1 MQTGLYVRS
10 KKKMVI
16 LSFTQGVG
24 TDKRSRI
31 WSMVSSSIT
40 FCLPPCIKEQRLI
53 GTYCLPS
60 PLPAQVG
67 EDAPNLALLAK
78 SLSKCSTGIH
88 SQKTKNCGI
97 RDGNIYKTYY
107 VMLSFFF
114 NWGTDALLI
123 GKYPDA
129 GKG

>member
-60 PLPAQVG
+60 LPAQVG

-88 SQKTKNCGI
+88 SQKTKNCAI
-97 RDGNIYKTYY
+97 RDGNMYKTYFP
-107 VMLSFFF
+107 FFL

-123 GKYPDA
+123 GKDPDA